1 MALLGLLQKKS
12 ARPPKAAAGVAVEVI
27 AEVRGPEGPPLL
39 VLVPDISGIS
49 SFRLHRFADAEAGG
63 AFIHERVR
71 AEVRQG
77 MHAFW
82 ALPRRPAAE
91 SEQPGS
97 GPEEA
102 LVLIRARED
111 ADLVYV
117 VSFVDI
123 ESAQSFTRFEVRRG
137 LHPQLVMI
145 YWAAIVRIREE
156 LDAVSLFPSRPP
168 AAAPAREAEAPA
180 AIDREEARTEPE
192 ISIAEAEAEAT
203 AAAYLHQV
211 TGSDLPGGQESA
223 PETATAVAE
232 EPAAAEALHRLEM
245 APAAEEADEKAPDA
259 GVAATAR
266 EPGLTDAP
274 VQTYAGDKEM
284 AGKHLEVFSP
294 VEGEPYMVDDAAA
307 FMPASENS
315 AAHPQ
320 VRAGDFDIEAEVERF
335 LRQRRSQRRDGP
347 FEGFGSPPGRF

>member
-12 ARPPKAAAGVAVEVI
+12 DRPSEAVAGVAVEVM

-49 SFRLHRFADAEAGG
+49 SFRLHRFADAEAGA

-91 SEQPGS
+91 IEQPGS

-102 LVLIRARED
+102 LVLIRARENS
-111 ADLVYV
+111 DLVYV

-145 YWAAIVRIREE
+145 YWATIVNVREE
-156 LDAVSLFPSRPP
+156 LDGVSLFPSRPP
-168 AAAPAREAEAPA
+168 AAAPARGAEPPA

-211 TGSDLPGGQESA
+211 TGGDLLVAESA
-223 PETATAVAE
+223 PDAPPIRIG
-232 EPAAAEALHRLEM
+232 EPAEAEALNSLQM
-245 APAAEEADEKAPDA
+245 APAAAEADEKAPDA

-274 VQTYAGDKEM
+274 VQTYAGGEETAD
-284 AGKHLEVFSP
+284 KHLEVSSP

-320 VRAGDFDIEAEVERF
+320 VRAGDFNVEAEVERF
-335 LRQRRSQRRDGP
+335 LRQRRSERRNGP
-347 FEGFGSPPGRF
+347 FEGFHSPPGRF